1 MIISIGE
8 KNNHDKNLAK
18 LSLLK
23 TSNYTNII
31 WYILPTKN
39 LWLSRW
45 HMLKNLPANTGDTR
59 HLGSI
64 PESGK
69 SPGVESGNLLRYP
82 CLENPMDRGAW
93 WSVVCGVAWVRC
105 DWGTEHTHNI
115 FCKYHTQWGDGC
127 FASSTGNEARMPIV
141 IISIQI
147 VLEVLT
153 SAEQGKQIKTQ
164 AIKGNI

>member
-93 WSVVCGVAWVRC
+93 WSVVCGVA
-105 DWGTEHTHNI
+105 
-115 FCKYHTQWGDGC
+115 
-127 FASSTGNEARMPIV
+127 
-141 IISIQI
+141 
-147 VLEVLT
+147 
-153 SAEQGKQIKTQ
+153 
-164 AIKGNI
+164 